1 MSRSAGYGT
10 EVDAFEEKCGKNL
23 HDRKIRA
30 QRRSWCDSGRGNI
43 P

>member
-10 EVDAFEEKCGKNL
+10 EVDTFEEKCGKNL

-30 QRRSWCDSGRGNI
+30 RRWSWCDFGEVNI
-43 P
+43 S